1 MEPTAKRK
9 VSLSGI
15 QPTGAFT
22 LGNYLGALR
31 NWVALQEE
39 YSCVYCVVDLHALTV
54 RHEPKELRENILSAC
69 ALLLACGVDP
79 AQSALFIQ
87 SHVQAHAELAWVMS
101 CYTPYG
107 ELGRMT
113 QFKDKSATHADNVNA
128 GLFSYPTLMAADI
141 LLYQADIVPV
151 GIDQTQH
158 LELTRNIAVRM
169 NGIYGNLFK
178 VPEGYIPKNTGG
190 GRIMSLQEP
199 AKKMS
204 KSDPNPKSYIQLLDP
219 PASIIKKFKSAVTDS
234 ETEIVYREGKDGIN
248 NLLTIYSI
256 LTGSEIPS
264 IEREFDGRGYGDFK
278 LAVGEAVSDHLKPIQ
293 DEYHRLMADR
303 VYLQQCYQSGA
314 EKASRLAQRTL
325 DKVYK
330 KLGLILR

>member
-9 VSLSGI
+9 ISFSGI

-31 NWVALQEE
+31 NWVALQAE
-39 YSCVYCVVDLHALTV
+39 YDCIYCVVDLHALTV
-54 RHEPKELRENILSAC
+54 RHEPKQLRENILCAY

-79 AQSALFIQ
+79 QQSTLFIQ
-87 SHVQAHAELAWVMS
+87 SHVPAHAELAWVMS

-113 QFKDKSATHADNVNA
+113 QFKDKSAAHADNVNA

-158 LELTRNIAVRM
+158 LEITRNIAVRM
-169 NGIYGNLFK
+169 NGIYSNLFR
-178 VPEGYIPKNTGG
+178 VPEGYIPKNESGG
-190 GRIMSLQEP
+190 KIMSLQEP
-199 AKKMS
+199 TKKMS
-204 KSDPNPKSYIQLLDP
+204 KSDANPKGYIQLLDP
-219 PASIIKKFKSAVTDS
+219 PNTIVKKFKSAVTDS
-234 ETEIVYREGKDGIN
+234 ESEIVYREGKDGIN

-256 LTGSEIPS
+256 VSGKDVPA
-264 IEREFDGRGYGDFK
+264 IEQEFSGKGYGDFK

-293 DEYHRLMADR
+293 EEYHRLLADR
-303 VYLQQCYQSGA
+303 AFLQQCYRAGA
-314 EKASRLAQRTL
+314 EKAAQRAGRTL
-325 DKVYK
+325 EKVYK
-330 KLGLILR
+330 KLGLVAR